1 MSAQAK
7 FQRFIVLILV
17 AISAFYGGLYYGKQ
31 GYEFEIRKNPPEV
44 QIINKAPTDQE
55 VDFEQFWRVWELM
68 RTQYL
73 ERPVDA
79 KKMLYGAI
87 SGMVEALGDPYTA
100 YYPPQ
105 INEAINSDLN
115 NEYQGIGAEL
125 GMQEGQLIVVSPLD
139 GSPAKK
145 AGVLAGDKIL
155 EIEGEATYGITIP
168 EAVSK
173 IRGDAGTVSTLT
185 ISRENKSAFE
195 VKITRGVITIDSV
208 TWEDKGDGTAYIRVS
223 RFGAE
228 TNNQW
233 DIVVKEI
240 NVHMNELDAVV
251 LDLRGN
257 PGGYLRSAVHLA
269 GEFFR
274 NDAVLYQQSA
284 TGEETVFDTTRIG
297 TFDRLP
303 ALYVLLDE
311 GSASASEILAAAL
324 KENAGAKI
332 IGEKSFGKGTI
343 QDTQEF
349 TDGSGVHITTA
360 KWLTPSKEWVHKVG
374 IEPDIPVERTIEDM
388 QNGVDKQ
395 LEKALEL
402 AKEI

>member
-125 GMQEGQLIVVSPLD
+125 GMQEGQLIVVS
-139 GSPAKK
+139 
-145 AGVLAGDKIL
+145 
-155 EIEGEATYGITIP
+155 
-168 EAVSK
+168 
-173 IRGDAGTVSTLT
+173 
-185 ISRENKSAFE
+185 
-195 VKITRGVITIDSV
+195 
-208 TWEDKGDGTAYIRVS
+208 
-223 RFGAE
+223 
-228 TNNQW
+228 
-233 DIVVKEI
+233 
-240 NVHMNELDAVV
+240 
-251 LDLRGN
+251 
-257 PGGYLRSAVHLA
+257 
-269 GEFFR
+269 
-274 NDAVLYQQSA
+274 
-284 TGEETVFDTTRIG
+284 
-297 TFDRLP
+297 
-303 ALYVLLDE
+303 
-311 GSASASEILAAAL
+311 
-324 KENAGAKI
+324 
-332 IGEKSFGKGTI
+332 
-343 QDTQEF
+343 
-349 TDGSGVHITTA
+349 
-360 KWLTPSKEWVHKVG
+360 
-374 IEPDIPVERTIEDM
+374 
-388 QNGVDKQ
+388 
-395 LEKALEL
+395 
-402 AKEI
+402 